1 MPITD
6 EFAELRARWRRP
18 SLYQKFEHVVILIL
32 STLIAVLVVLA
43 VWILVL
49 KSFASIFA
57 SGFDPTDYSVFQA
70 VFGMIFTVIIA
81 LRVQSNL
88 LVIAENATRGS
99 CRFVQS
105 CAYRAARNRT

>member
-18 SLYQKFEHVVILIL
+18 SLYQKFEHVVILI
-32 STLIAVLVVLA
+32 LIAVLVVLA

-81 LRVQSNL
+81 LESNVL
-88 LVIAENATRGS
+88 AGTRS
-99 CRFVQS
+99 RP
-105 CAYRAARNRT
+105 ARRRLTTSA